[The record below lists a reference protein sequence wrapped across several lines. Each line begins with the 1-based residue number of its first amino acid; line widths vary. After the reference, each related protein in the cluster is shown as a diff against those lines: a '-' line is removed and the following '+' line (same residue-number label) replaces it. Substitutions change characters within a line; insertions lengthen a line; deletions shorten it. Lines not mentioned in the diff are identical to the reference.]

1 MLSKYI
7 EKIMLMFFKRC
18 FGYINLLL
26 AFHLAFA
33 TKFIFKICSSFRI
46 TTRVITLYNQNINK
60 VRNYNNNEKKMD
72 GNGK

>member
-7 EKIMLMFFKRC
+7 EKIMLMFYKGC
-18 FGYINLLL
+18 FEYINFLL
-26 AFHLAFA
+26 AFRLAFA
-33 TKFIFKICSSFRI
+33 TNFIFKICSSFRI

-60 VRNYNNNEKKMD
+60 VRDYKNNGKKMD

>member
-7 EKIMLMFFKRC
+7 EKIMLMFYKGC
-18 FGYINLLL
+18 FGYINFLL
-26 AFHLAFA
+26 AFRLAFA
-33 TKFIFKICSSFRI
+33 TNFIFKICSSFRI

-60 VRNYNNNEKKMD
+60 VRDYKNNGKKMD